1 MFVFY
6 FLKLFM
12 RTNFKNVENIIFV
25 FFENYY
31 YYLYLMFYIL
41 FSVFFKKS
49 RTKCVL
55 YDLFIFFKTK
65 NNFQKP

>member
-1 MFVFY
+1 MFVLY

-31 YYLYLMFYIL
+31 YYLFLMFYIL
-41 FSVFFKKS
+41 FSVFF
-49 RTKCVL
+49 L
-55 YDLFIFFKTK
+55 
-65 NNFQKP
+65 